1 MGLLHEV
8 ATVDEMQNTEFEI
21 DEDLSHSHPL
31 RICVVTETYPP
42 DVNGVALTL
51 SRMVEGLRSNGH
63 QVALVRPRLAQS
75 HEMAGRED
83 EQYWVRG
90 LPLPMY
96 KHVRLGFPATQM
108 LKRLWTRQRPDVV
121 HIATEGPL
129 GWSALK
135 QALKMKIPVTSDFR
149 TNFHTYSEHYR
160 LGWLKGPIFRYLKKF
175 HNRCAYTMVPTALLK
190 TELQNLG
197 FERLCHVPR
206 GVDTDVFNPKHRSQV
221 LREHWRVED
230 DTLVLVCVAR
240 LAVEKNIEWV
250 IQAWKSLRNKG
261 LKSQLVLVGD
271 GPLRDC
277 LQAAHPEVVYAGFQ
291 RGADLSAHYASADW
305 FVFASRS
312 ETFGNVT
319 LEAMASGLA
328 VLAFDDAAAGELITS
343 GLEGVV
349 VQGGEAEFISAAH
362 VMSKDREALRR
373 MGQMGRQRAMACS
386 WAAVIDQAEA
396 VFRRAMNPAA
406 SRCA

>member
-1 MGLLHEV
+1 
-8 ATVDEMQNTEFEI
+8 MQSNEI
-21 DEDLSHSHPL
+21 DIDTGFSAAHPL

-51 SRMVEGLRSNGH
+51 ARVVQGLRARGH
-63 QVALVRPRLAQS
+63 QVTLVRPRLSTVQEAPPS
-75 HEMAGRED
+75 DD
-83 EQYWVRG
+83 EQHWVRG

-175 HNRCAYTMVPTALLK
+175 HNRCACTMVPTAMLK
-190 TELQNLG
+190 HELQGLG
-197 FERLCHVPR
+197 FERLHHVPR
-206 GVDTDVFNPKHRSQV
+206 GVDTDVFSPAYRSQS
-221 LREHWRVED
+221 LRQTWGAD
-230 DTLVLVCVAR
+230 DQSLVLICVSR
-240 LAVEKNIEWV
+240 LAVEKNIDLV
-250 IQAWKSLRNKG
+250 ISAWRSTQSQGVR
-261 LKSQLVLVGD
+261 SQLVLVGD
-271 GPLRDC
+271 GPLRAA
-277 LQAAHPEVVYAGFQ
+277 LQSVHPDVIFAGFQ
-291 RGADLSAHYASADW
+291 RGADLSAHYASADC

-319 LEAMASGLA
+319 LEAMASGLP
-328 VLAFDDAAAGELITS
+328 VLAFDDAAAGELVTS
-343 GLEGVV
+343 GREGIL
-349 VQGGEAEFISAAH
+349 VQGGESDFVLTAQKMVADP
-362 VMSKDREALRR
+362 VALQR
-373 MGQMGRQRAMACS
+373 MGQSGRQRALTCS
-386 WAAVIDQAEA
+386 WPAVIEQTEA
-396 VFRRAMNPAA
+396 SLRNAMLALDSHAPK
-406 SRCA
+406 SP